1 MVPKY
6 DVEIEYLDKDGNV
19 WDSHTVFMS
28 DDYDEAYA
36 ESQKVELRS
45 PDEQVAI
52 WEWDDNR
59 SMVEDSNVVKSY
71 GE

>member
-36 ESQKVELRS
+36 ESQKVELQS

>member
-19 WDSHTVFMS
+19 FDSHTVFMS

-36 ESQKVELRS
+36 ESQKVELKGS
-45 PDEQVAI
+45 DEQVSI
-52 WEWDDNR
+52 WEWDDDRNF
-59 SMVEDSNVVKSY
+59 VEDSWVVKSY
-71 GE
+71 EE